1 MKQILIVFLFC
12 FALSGR
18 GSPISKSNYE
28 HIDNGM
34 TISQVQGILGKGFEQ
49 ASSDASF
56 GGMSM
61 SDKQMIWQDGNQI
74 ITVTFMNEKVQGK
87 AQMGL

>member
-1 MKQILIVFLFC
+1 
-12 FALSGR
+12 
-18 GSPISKSNYE
+18 
-28 HIDNGM
+28 M
-34 TISQVQGILGKGFEQ
+34 TISQVQGILGKGSEQ

-61 SDKQMIWQDGNQI
+61 SAKQMTWQDGNRI

-87 AQMGL
+87 AQLGF